1 MRAVFVSEISKKN
14 VNTNAIDPVTR
25 LMRAVF
31 VVEISKKNVNTNAI
45 SSFLSPHPTFLTP
58 HSSFLSFMVL
68 VGLKWPLCTTA
79 NADPSSVSNPKYLA
93 NTDPSSGSIPKS

>member
-1 MRAVFVSEISKKN
+1 MNTNAIDPVTPHEGRFLSRKFQKN

-68 VGLKWPLCTTA
+68 VGLKWSYCTTYGGGR
-79 NADPSSVSNPKYLA
+79 NWFGLVY
-93 NTDPSSGSIPKS
+93 